1 MRILRANV
9 YRLEPTDEQALFL
22 SQTAGAC
29 RFVYNLALE
38 QRRDW
43 HRPGRNITYLSQ
55 RSEITALRAEVA
67 WLAAAPVHA
76 LQMAVWAV
84 DTAFQRFFMGLGG
97 YPQPRKK
104 FLDDRFTFPDP
115 SKLGFKRLNK
125 NRAAV
130 KLPKI
135 GSVKLVGY
143 RPIYVGIVTLGQQ
156 RARPPQPIGYPPT
169 ARPASQSIERH
180 HYSVTCSPA

>member
-1 MRILRANV
+1 MQIFRANL
-9 YRLEPTDEQALFL
+9 YRLDPTTEQALFF

-104 FLDDRFTFPDP
+104 FRFRT
-115 SKLGFKRLNK
+115 
-125 NRAAV
+125 RAS
-130 KLPKI
+130 
-135 GSVKLVGY
+135 SVLSVSTRTG
-143 RPIYVGIVTLGQQ
+143 
-156 RARPPQPIGYPPT
+156 PP
-169 ARPASQSIERH
+169 
-180 HYSVTCSPA
+180 